1 MMNMQMRRF
10 HCPDCERLLFKGYF
24 ADIEIKC
31 KCGSMVRLQVYSEA
45 ALMLTVDSTSDM
57 IASVHN
63 PSEGKTP
70 IVEQIEP

>member
-1 MMNMQMRRF
+1 MTMEMRRF
-10 HCPDCERLLFKGYF
+10 HCPDCQRLLFKGLF

-31 KCGSMVRLQVYSEA
+31 KCGSLVRFQVYSQA
-45 ALMLTVDSTSDM
+45 ALMLTADSASDM

-63 PSEGKTP
+63 PSEGMTP